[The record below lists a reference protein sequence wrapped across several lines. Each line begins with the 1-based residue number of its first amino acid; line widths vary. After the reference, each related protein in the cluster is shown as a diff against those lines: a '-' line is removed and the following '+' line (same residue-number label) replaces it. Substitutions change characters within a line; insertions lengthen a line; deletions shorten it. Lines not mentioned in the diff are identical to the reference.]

1 MKVESNRT
9 RRPFVVEEAAAKALQ
24 APQVKERLTQMAA
37 EPVPVS
43 ASGFQ
48 KYFDNDVE
56 RFARLVRE
64 GKLKP
69 LQ

>member
-1 MKVESNRT
+1 M
-9 RRPFVVEEAAAKALQ
+9 AKAVQ
-24 APQVKERLTQMAA
+24 APAVKERLTLIAA

-43 ASGFQ
+43 AAGFQ
-48 KYFDNDVE
+48 KYFNDDVE

-64 GKLKP
+64 GKIQP